1 MPLAL
6 ELPVTWMLFGTMLGC
21 MGLMLLGDYRRVVFS
36 NPHLVTWLRV
46 FLHGV
51 LHPTPTNTYLG
62 IIFIVLSACFF
73 IASMLALAVW
83 LLSIVTGL
91 NI

>member
-21 MGLMLLGDYRRVVFS
+21 MGLMLLGDYRRIVLS
-36 NPHLVTWLRV
+36 KPRLVTVVRV
-46 FLHGV
+46 FLHRV

-62 IIFIVLSACFF
+62 IVFVVLSACLF

-83 LLSIVTGL
+83 FLSIVTGL
-91 NI
+91 NV